1 MLDEAGAL
9 AALVALAQETRL
21 RALRT
26 LLHALPDGIPAG
38 RLAAAAGCAPST
50 LTFHLRQLQ
59 EAGLVDSRRQGASMI
74 YSARPA
80 GLAGLTE
87 YLTQACCGGRP
98 EACLPVTCCG
108 DAARQ
113 RRGMATTDAAA
124 HPGRRG
130 PAVTPGPRRPP
141 SRQ

>member
-9 AALVALAQETRL
+9 AALTALAQETRL

-26 LLHALPDGIPAG
+26 LLHALPEGIPAG
-38 RLAAAAGCAPST
+38 RLGAAVGCAPST

-59 EAGLVDSRRQGASMI
+59 EAGLVESRRQGASMI

-80 GLAGLTE
+80 GLTGLTD

-98 EACLPVTCCG
+98 EACLPVPSPGCG
-108 DAARQ
+108 GTAPACLGPTPNGAAR
-113 RRGMATTDAAA
+113 RDDPVG
-124 HPGRRG
+124 HGRD
-130 PAVTPGPRRPP
+130 
-141 SRQ
+141 

>member
-9 AALVALAQETRL
+9 AALNALAQETRL

-26 LLHALPDGIPAG
+26 LLHAYPDGMPAG

-50 LTFHLRQLQ
+50 LTFHLRHLQ

-80 GLAGLTE
+80 GLAGLTD
-87 YLTQACCGGRP
+87 YLSQACCGGRP
-98 EACLPVTCCG
+98 EACLPVPCRG
-108 DAARQ
+108 DAAPRQ
-113 RRGMATTDAAA
+113 PGSKVNDAALG
-124 HPGRRG
+124 PGAPVGR
-130 PAVTPGPRRPP
+130 VRP
-141 SRQ
+141 